1 MIFEPKEIVTKDG
14 RRVILRNARVEDSQV
29 LIEYLKTT
37 AKESR
42 NLLNEP
48 EEVTITLEKEEAFL
62 AGKIEE
68 ERELMLIGEIMDEVG
83 NSRHVGNCSLMSMGN
98 KLRVRHRCGIA
109 IALYKEFCGLGIGKQ
124 MMEAV
129 LGVARDCGYE
139 QAELEVVT
147 TNTPAIRMYESVGF
161 EIYGECKNAMKYKDG
176 TYANLYLMSKVLKG

>member
-1 MIFEPKEIVTKDG
+1 MIFEPKEIMTKDG
-14 RRVILRNARVEDSQV
+14 RRVVLRNARVEDSEV

-37 AKESR
+37 AGESR

-48 EEVTITLEKEEAFL
+48 EEVTITLQKEEGFI

-68 ERELMLIGEIMDEVG
+68 ERELMLIGEIIDEDG
-83 NSRHVGNCSLMSMGN
+83 NARHVGNCSLMSMGN

-124 MMEAV
+124 MMEEV
-129 LGVARDCGYE
+129 LRVAKGCGYE

-147 TNTPAIRMYESVGF
+147 TNIPAIKMYESVGF
-161 EIYGECKNAMKYKDG
+161 EIYGERKNDMKYKDG
-176 TYANLYLMSKVLKG
+176 TYADMYLMSKAL